1 LSLADRSAVTS
12 FPSIG
17 GRFISMGVVSITMPD
32 TKAGRE
38 RKGRNKRAQLES
50 VLNSR
55 ERELLDEPAEPP
67 EPEGIDSE
75 FLTDPNEL
83 ES

>member
-1 LSLADRSAVTS
+1 
-12 FPSIG
+12 
-17 GRFISMGVVSITMPD
+17 MPD

-75 FLTDPNEL
+75 FLIDPNEL

>member
-1 LSLADRSAVTS
+1 MGGVTTS
-12 FPSIG
+12 
-17 GRFISMGVVSITMPD
+17 MPD

-50 VLNSR
+50 ELNNR
-55 ERELLDEPAEPP
+55 ERELLDEPATPP
-67 EPEGIDSE
+67 EPEGVDSE

-83 ES
+83 EG

>member
-1 LSLADRSAVTS
+1 
-12 FPSIG
+12 
-17 GRFISMGVVSITMPD
+17 MPD

-50 VLNSR
+50 ELNSR

-67 EPEGIDSE
+67 EPEGVDSE